1 MCTVI
6 GIESLSQSLLPAIR
20 ELAEDKQWRVRLAII
35 EYMPLLANQLGV
47 QFFNDK
53 LSTMCLTWLS
63 DSVFSIRQAA
73 SLNMQKL
80 AEIFGVEW
88 AKSHILPK
96 IISFNQ
102 NATYLHRMTTIFSL
116 TVRLLACSSF
126 EETELKMDDRI
137 WRRW

>member
-1 MCTVI
+1 MLLSKLTSIVKVI

-35 EYMPLLANQLGV
+35 EYMPLLANQLGM

-53 LSTMCLTWLS
+53 LSAMCLTWLS

-116 TVRLLACSSF
+116 TVFLFLCF
-126 EETELKMDDRI
+126 NLT
-137 WRRW
+137 